1 MTNEKLP
8 THGLENHAKLRIAL
22 YHTMI
27 GRGYFQACKAF
38 RHAEEL
44 HNGLRKDGITPEFA
58 HQIWIASFAITLPIP
73 AELVERILI
82 AIFYHDSMEDKNL
95 SREELG
101 KLHGEDVADIIWRLT
116 KKTRGT
122 QISKEEYFIR
132 LIGRMESIIIKAI
145 DRLHNLKTMVGV
157 FSTEK
162 MLSYAQEAID
172 FFLPMLKE
180 GRKQFP
186 EYDALFHLLDSVLRL
201 QAETII
207 SLIHHIQSENKGA

>member
-1 MTNEKLP
+1 MTNENLP

-44 HNGLRKDGITPEFA
+44 HDGLRKDGVTPEFA

-73 AELVERILI
+73 AELMERILI

-95 SREELG
+95 SREELVR
-101 KLHGEDVADIIWRLT
+101 LYGEDVADIIWRLT

-122 QISKEEYFIR
+122 QISKDEYYVR
-132 LIGRMESIIIKAI
+132 LIGRMESIVIKAI

-157 FSTEK
+157 FDVTK
-162 MLSYAQEAID
+162 MRAYSEEGIV

-186 EYDALFHLLDSVLRL
+186 EYDALFHLLASVLRL

-207 SLIHHIQSENKGA
+207 SLIDTYIEK